1 MFAAVAMAGAA
12 SAQAPVLKP
21 GLEGLGFLVG
31 HWSTATPGKVAD
43 TGGRSA
49 GEVSFTPEVGGA
61 VLLRRDHVRLY
72 DAAGEPAGGFGI
84 MMMIYPEAGG
94 IHADYADGDHVIHYT
109 SATVSPGRAVTFVSA
124 ASPTAPTF
132 RLSYVLSHPGV
143 MDIDFSMAPPGT
155 TDFHPIATGSATK
168 DP

>member
-109 SATVSPGRAVTFVSA
+109 SAAIVAGKSVSFTSA
-124 ASPTAPTF
+124 T
-132 RLSYVLSHPGV
+132 LPGV
-143 MDIDFSMAPPGT
+143 PVFKLDYTVVTPTKLAISFAMVPPGST
-155 TDFHPIATGSATK
+155 EFHPIATGTMTK
-168 DP
+168 ER